1 MKKIFAKI
9 TKLVMVFAMIFSQ
22 FCSLITVNAIEK
34 PTLVYDGTNKTINLD
49 VTNLNYVNGELYTY
63 KVYQTFYDVANNE
76 VKKIDICSG
85 DKTTEIVPCTVIEDM
100 DEGYNGKI
108 EFSATL
114 DVYDSEGTGI
124 VTQFA
129 LDGIDKV
136 YEDVTDNEIEIT
148 YEVERL
154 NDSVTNEP
162 TDEYL
167 IKFNFDKGN
176 IYKDNN
182 YKYYVNSEETKE
194 VKQNMSAYTQAGIY
208 KFSYVL
214 DVKNE
219 QGLIYSTTKEV
230 EIKVGDVDAVLNE
243 ENTTGIEFT
252 SAEENEAK
260 YTYSDETT
268 IPTISDVETYL
279 NGKGYDVEVKRN
291 DEVVTEGSLQ
301 EGDVINLTIDATNN
315 NVEGSY
321 SYVVR
326 LVYEEPVIEPIE
338 EVIVEEIVETEQP
351 VATTMVNTVT
361 NNDTQEI
368 VNVQTEEINE
378 DKEVK
383 ANTKKEKESEK
394 SNNSIVVKVIVVI
407 LIVLVIACLV
417 YLIFRDEEKVAKK
430 EKNKKQIKKRK

>member
-9 TKLVMVFAMIFSQ
+9 TKIVMVFTMIFSQ

-34 PTLVYDGTNKTINLD
+34 PTLVYDSTNKTINLD
-49 VTNLNYVNGELYTY
+49 VTNLNYTNGVLYTY

-85 DKTTEIVPCTVIEDM
+85 DKATEIVPCTVIEDM

-136 YEDVTDNEIEIT
+136 YEAVTDNEIEVT

-162 TDEYL
+162 TDKYL
-167 IKFNFDKGN
+167 IKFNFDKGD
-176 IYKDNN
+176 IYTNNSYTYEITDEQSILTTGTEVEKDMTG
-182 YKYYVNSEETKE
+182 V
-194 VKQNMSAYTQAGIY
+194 TQAGVY
-208 KFSYVL
+208 KFNYNVDIKDLGVSILQQPKTV
-214 DVKNE
+214 
-219 QGLIYSTTKEV
+219 EV
-230 EIKVGDVDAVLNE
+230 EIAIGDVDAVLNE

-279 NGKGYDVEVKRN
+279 KGKGYDVEVKRN
-291 DEVVTEGSLQ
+291 DVAVTEGSLQ
-301 EGDVINLTIDATNN
+301 EGDVINLTIANTN
-315 NVEGSY
+315 GSY

-361 NNDTQEI
+361 NNTQE
-368 VNVQTEEINE
+368 VVEVETEEINE
-378 DKEVK
+378 EVK
-383 ANTKKEKESEK
+383 KDDTKKEEK
-394 SNNSIVVKVIVVI
+394 TNNSVVVKVIVVI

-430 EKNKKQIKKRK
+430 EKDKKQIKKRK